1 MLQDTRVL
9 FTWTIFHK
17 ADIIF
22 TPPVPES
29 QGTALSWEHLTVQP
43 RHQQLQCGDRVTE
56 LGAVTICR
64 HMNTSSGVSPHQC
77 AGSHTVAGQTCIW
90 ASCADIGC
98 WCWHH
103 NLLVTVGAL
112 LWLWAGC
119 CEWDKYSDTEQ
130 RSAPTLHL
138 MHTSAVFWSW
148 CRLIRSSSAYI
159 QQQNQDFGS
168 NVNTQYSPGVNI
180 LLWMLF
186 LIYSDHFKCFLL
198 LKKMTF
204 ILCTSQLTREV
215 GWEEAVCGVA
225 ATPTAT
231 PPPHH
236 DRDTFNS

>member
-1 MLQDTRVL
+1 MDGGAGPQ
-9 FTWTIFHK
+9 
-17 ADIIF
+17 
-22 TPPVPES
+22 
-29 QGTALSWEHLTVQP
+29 
-43 RHQQLQCGDRVTE
+43 
-56 LGAVTICR
+56 LGASHRPASPPAVRGLGHRAWWDQARICR
-64 HMNTSSGVSPHQC
+64 HMNTTSGMSHQYRLLC
-77 AGSHTVAGQTCIW
+77 VKCGASHTVAGQTCIW
-90 ASCADIGC
+90 ASCGDIG
-98 WCWHH
+98 CWHH

-119 CEWDKYSDTEQ
+119 CEWDKYSDTDQ

-138 MHTSAVFWSW
+138 VHTSFLLCSW
-148 CRLIRSSSAYI
+148 FRLIRGSSPCI

-215 GWEEAVCGVA
+215 GWEEAVCGVP

>member
-1 MLQDTRVL
+1 
-9 FTWTIFHK
+9 
-17 ADIIF
+17 
-22 TPPVPES
+22 
-29 QGTALSWEHLTVQP
+29 
-43 RHQQLQCGDRVTE
+43 
-56 LGAVTICR
+56 
-64 HMNTSSGVSPHQC
+64 MNTSSGVSPNQC

-90 ASCADIGC
+90 ESCADIG
-98 WCWHH
+98 CWHH

-119 CEWDKYSDTEQ
+119 CDWDKYSDTEQ

-138 MHTSAVFWSW
+138 LHTSAVFWSW

-236 DRDTFNS
+236 DRHFQLLACPLRSRTFENWFHFFLAPSYK